1 MKIIAHRGA
10 SGTALENTLEAIQA
24 ALDLKVDGVEFDL
37 RRTKDNKLIALHD
50 RHTGRV
56 SDTKVNIHS
65 ATLAE
70 LKKIKLHNGQKI
82 PTIEE
87 ILKLNKDHQHIVIDI
102 KDKNVSEALIKVLQ
116 KHPQKKLSLTG
127 IQVKEMQKVSA
138 ALSNVPFYVQ
148 AHYSPFE
155 VVQTA
160 KQVGARGI
168 SLNMWLLNPLTYHLA
183 NRASLRVRVYQVNHG
198 FFVRF
203 IKFLYPNV
211 GIFTNHPSK
220 FKLKRRQQRKAA

>member
-10 SGTALENTLEAIQA
+10 SGVALENTLEAIQA

-37 RRTKDNKLIALHD
+37 RRTKDNKLIAIHD
-50 RHTGRV
+50 RHTGRI
-56 SDTKVNIHS
+56 SDTKLNIHNT
-65 ATLAE
+65 TLAE
-70 LKKIKLHNGQKI
+70 LKKITLHNGQTI
-82 PTIEE
+82 PTPEE
-87 ILKLNKDHQHIVIDI
+87 ILKLNKDQQHIVIDI
-102 KDKNVSEALIKVLQ
+102 KDKNISEELIKILRA
-116 KHPQKKLSLTG
+116 HPQKKLSLTG

-155 VVQTA
+155 VIQTA

-183 NRASLRVRVYQVNHG
+183 NRAGLRVRVYQVNHS

-203 IKFLYPNV
+203 IKLLYPNV

-220 FKLKRRQQRKAA
+220 FKLKRRQQRKAK